1 MSELPLTAD
10 QQALVDAEESL
21 FAAACPGAGK
31 TRAMVARFL
40 KRTAEED
47 RRGIALLSFT
57 NAAVEEVRQRCGQRT
72 QALEVPH
79 FVGTFDTFI
88 HRFIVTPLYA
98 KAFGQKPNYVQR
110 WRDIPSASF
119 RLDQI
124 GRAKNLQLDWFDF
137 DPVGRACLIE
147 NRLPR
152 DFGSPTTVAELLAR
166 RHAAEAH
173 ASHIFGRLVR
183 AGTISCVAA
192 RCLAEYWLQE
202 ADGQRTLAPLL
213 RSRFA
218 EVIIDEAQDCGRE
231 ELRILE
237 FLRQQGT
244 RVIMVGDTDQSI
256 YEFRSATPEGVR
268 AFAESLPGDPIH
280 LKDNWRS
287 TPAICAFNTS
297 LRSGQLT
304 ELACGENAWN
314 PTPVH
319 LIEYKALDDIVPTAL
334 TIAERHKLTADDLIL
349 LSHAETH
356 GMKAAGVPGIDN
368 TNPNRVARI
377 ASAGQI
383 LRSRTTDPRTRRKAI
398 EQVERTVLDALT
410 TDQRPRT
417 GREDFDA
424 QCERAGV
431 EPRWLEAFAVRMAL
445 RLNTAD
451 RTRNTF
457 AAEVRTYLRDADWGD
472 TRPPATTDLGKL
484 FKAPNE
490 ATWTRTA
497 STGAEP
503 LMRFSTVHGVKGR
516 QYPGVVLVV
525 PDRLRTDNTTERNV
539 VDDWE
544 GDHNTEARRV
554 LYVAGSRAQQLL
566 ICAIHKK
573 HIGRIEAVLAR
584 NGVPNIRA

>member
-1 MSELPLTAD
+1 MSELVLTTD
-10 QQALVDAEESL
+10 QKALVDAEESL

-47 RRGIALLSFT
+47 RQGIALLSFT
-57 NAAVEEVRQRCGQRT
+57 NAAVEEVRQRCGPRT
-72 QALEVPH
+72 QALETPH

-88 HRFIVTPLYA
+88 HRFIVTPLYV
-98 KAFGQKPNYVQR
+98 KAFKQKPNYVQR
-110 WRDIPSASF
+110 WRDISSASF
-119 RLDQI
+119 RLGQI
-124 GRAKNLQLDWFDF
+124 GRAKNLHLEWFDF
-137 DPVGRACLIE
+137 DPVGRA
-147 NRLPR
+147 RLVEGRIPR
-152 DFGSPTTVAELLAR
+152 DFGSPTVLAELLAR
-166 RHAAEAH
+166 RFEAEAH
-173 ASHIFGRLVR
+173 ASHIFGRLVS

-202 ADGQRTLAPLL
+202 ADGHQILAPLL

-218 EVIIDEAQDCGRE
+218 EVIVDEAQDCGRE

-268 AFAESLPGDPIH
+268 AFADSLPGVPIQ
-280 LKDNWRS
+280 LRDNWRS

-304 ELACGENAWN
+304 ELARGENAWN

-319 LIEYKALDDIVPTAL
+319 LVEYKTLNEIVPTAL
-334 TIAERHKLTADDLIL
+334 GIAERNKLTADDLIL

-398 EQVERTVLDALT
+398 DQVQRAVLDALT
-410 TDQRPRT
+410 ANQRAKT
-417 GREDFDA
+417 GHEDFDA
-424 QCERAGV
+424 CCELAGV

-445 RLNTAD
+445 GLNAAD

-457 AAEVRTYLRDADWGD
+457 AAEVRTYLRDADWAD
-472 TRPPATTDLGKL
+472 ICPPNTTDLGRL

-490 ATWTRTA
+490 ATWTRTT
-497 STGAEP
+497 STGTEP

-525 PDRLRTDNTTERNV
+525 PDRLRTDNATERNV

-544 GDHNTEARRV
+544 SDHNTEARRV

-566 ICAIHKK
+566 ICAIHEK
-573 HIGRIEAVLAR
+573 HIGRIEAVLAKS
-584 NGVPNIRA
+584 GVPHARS

>member
-1 MSELPLTAD
+1 MSELPLTID

-21 FAAACPGAGK
+21 FAVACPGAGK

-72 QALEVPH
+72 QALEAPH
-79 FVGTFDTFI
+79 FVGTFDAFI

-98 KAFGQKPNYVQR
+98 KAFGKRPNYVQR

-119 RLDQI
+119 RLSQI
-124 GRAKNLQLDWFDF
+124 GRAKNLHLDWFDF
-137 DPVGRACLIE
+137 DPDGRAHLIE
-147 NRLPR
+147 SRIPR
-152 DFGSPTTVAELLAR
+152 DFGSPMVRAELLAR
-166 RHAAEAH
+166 KHAAEAH
-173 ASHIFGRLVR
+173 ASHIFGRLVN
-183 AGTISCVAA
+183 AGTVSCVAA

-202 ADGQRTLAPLL
+202 ADKQQILAPLL

-218 EVIIDEAQDCGRE
+218 EVIVDEAQDCGRE
-231 ELRILE
+231 ELRILA
-237 FLRQQGT
+237 FLRQQGI
-244 RVIMVGDTDQSI
+244 RIVMVGDTDQSI

-268 AFAESLPGDPIH
+268 AFADSLPGDPIQ
-280 LKDNWRS
+280 LRDNWRS

-297 LRSGQLT
+297 LRSGQRT
-304 ELACGENAWN
+304 ELARGENSWN

-319 LIEYKALDDIVPTAL
+319 LVEYKAHGEIVPTAL
-334 TIAERHKLTADDLIL
+334 SIAERNKLTADDLIL

-368 TNPNRVARI
+368 NTPNRVARI
-377 ASAGQI
+377 AAAGQI

-398 EQVERTVLDALT
+398 DQVQRTVLDALT
-410 TDQRPRT
+410 ADQGTKT
-417 GREDFDA
+417 GREGFDA
-424 QCERAGV
+424 QCELAGV

-445 RLNTAD
+445 RLDAAD
-451 RTRNTF
+451 TTRNTF
-457 AAEVRTYLRDADWGD
+457 ATDVRTYLRDADWGD
-472 TRPPATTDLGKL
+472 TRPPNTSELGGL
-484 FKAPNE
+484 FRAPND
-490 ATWTRTA
+490 ATWTSIA

-525 PDRLRTDNTTERNV
+525 PERLRTDTATERNV

-544 GDHNTEARRV
+544 GDYNTEARRV

-566 ICAIHKK
+566 ICAIHKR
-573 HIGRIEAVLAR
+573 HIGRIEAVLDK
-584 NGVPNIRA
+584 NGVPYARP